1 VYNSIADFKE
11 TDLILQLLADE
22 HWRQRLI
29 GLNGIPDDSDL
40 YPEVS
45 LDGLEGLEGDIDLLL
60 VPPGKP
66 EYSTAIQVKRVKVN
80 ESSFATD
87 APNKLA
93 ELKKL
98 KQQAN
103 PLDHVG
109 FWQVYCFVL
118 VAVDSRSHNAGAFS
132 YAGLT
137 PSLRAK
143 INDAISL
150 ESLSVR
156 VGLVHFEFVQPIE
169 DRPLGAGTYFV
180 RPKRVAKT
188 LPQPSN
194 VTEWVRQ
201 AVLGRNASRA

>member
-1 VYNSIADFKE
+1 MHDSIADLKE
-11 TDLILQLLADE
+11 SDLIRQILADE

-29 GLNGIPDDSDL
+29 GLHGIPDDSEL

-45 LDGLEGLEGDIDLLL
+45 LEGLERLEGDIDLLL

-66 EYSTAIQVKRVKVN
+66 EYSTAIQVKRVKVS

-118 VAVDSRSHNAGAFS
+118 VAVDSRSHNAGVFT

-143 INDAISL
+143 IDDAISL
-150 ESLSVR
+150 QSLSDR
-156 VGLVHFEFVQPIE
+156 VGLIHYEFVQPI
-169 DRPLGAGTYFV
+169 DGRPLGAGTYFA
-180 RPKRVAKT
+180 RPKRIAKPM
-188 LPQPSN
+188 PQPSM

-201 AVLGRNASRA
+201 AVLRKNA